1 MIMRLYNRL
10 EENYSFEKAVSIY
23 QSWWDAENRTS
34 AYGSEYSAWFVLDE
48 SEDEGG
54 EMFGDVKVSQLR
66 FPAKN
71 VKIFAK

>member
-1 MIMRLYNRL
+1 MLKTGQVPMEVNTVPGL
-10 EENYSFEKAVSIY
+10 
-23 QSWWDAENRTS
+23 
-34 AYGSEYSAWFVLDE
+34 VLDE

-71 VKIFAK
+71 AKILAK